1 MRKWATGSAVEW
13 IRGSILESFKWKND
27 DNDDATVDEE
37 QTSCLTKA
45 DFEREEELATAE
57 NDIIKKWHRK
67 LTF

>member
-1 MRKWATGSAVEW
+1 MEW

-57 NDIIKKWHRK
+57 NDI
-67 LTF
+67 